1 MSQARAMN
9 GKRTADPRRTHL
21 LTIAVEEHVH
31 DRRFAHAVARH
42 HDDRFEPRVEV
53 ALAAWRGLLAAQGA
67 TATFFVPARIAERH
81 AAAVRALAADGHE
94 VASLGWEHCSY
105 RAADRVAFAADALR
119 SRSVVEAAS
128 GLVVD
133 GFRAPWW
140 IAPADDVLLHELAAQ
155 GWRYDASLR
164 SADCAA
170 RTDTGLSEF
179 PVTQGSFL
187 GLRLALDGDNA
198 RLLPEGWL
206 EDQVA
211 CRSLVQEGPAV
222 LSFRSWELDP
232 EAPPITGAGALAAW
246 RHRVNLRRLPRQ
258 LDRILRRWR
267 FQSIADHLGIV
278 PRHAGPLPP
287 HYEPETELAAAG
299 GEEVATVPVTV
310 VVPVHNEQG
319 GIEYLLRAMAKA
331 AAALAPRHEL
341 RLLVVDDGSTDGTW
355 DELEQAARA
364 HPGLALVR
372 HERNRGV
379 GAAILTGIRAAS
391 TELVASVDCDCSYD
405 PVELAAMLPML
416 ERADLV
422 TASPYHPQGRVA
434 NVPSWRLFLSRSLSR
449 LYQRE
454 LRVGIHTW
462 TSCFRAYR
470 RSAVADIELERGG
483 FLGVAELLVRV
494 LRRGGRVVEH
504 PATLE
509 RRLLGAS
516 KMKLMRTILGHLGLL
531 WQVHRG
537 RI

>member
-1 MSQARAMN
+1 MN
-9 GKRTADPRRTHL
+9 GTRTADPRRTHL
-21 LTIAVEEHVH
+21 LTVAVEEHFH
-31 DRRFAHAVARH
+31 DRRFAHAIARH
-42 HDDRFEPRVEV
+42 HDDRFEPRVE
-53 ALAAWRGLLAAQGA
+53 AGLAAWRELLAAHGA

-81 AAAVRALAADGHE
+81 PAAVRALAAAGHE
-94 VASLGWEHCSY
+94 VASMGWEHRAY
-105 RAADRVAFAADALR
+105 RAADREELATDARR
-119 SRSVVEAAS
+119 SRPVVEAAS
-128 GLVVD
+128 GLTVD

-140 IAPADDVLLHELAAQ
+140 IAPQDAGLLRELASQ

-164 SADCAA
+164 EGGAVADGAPGPA
-170 RTDTGLSEF
+170 EF
-179 PVTQGSFL
+179 AVTQGSFA
-187 GLRLALDGDNA
+187 GMRLALDGDHA
-198 RLLPEGWL
+198 RLLPEAWL
-206 EDQVA
+206 EEQVSRWSRVHA
-211 CRSLVQEGPAV
+211 APAV

-232 EAPPITGAGALAAW
+232 APPPITGAGALSAW
-246 RHRVNLRRLPRQ
+246 LHRVNLARLPRQ
-258 LDRILRRWR
+258 LERMLRRWR
-267 FQSIADHLGIV
+267 FQSIADHLGIA

-287 HYEPETELAAAG
+287 HYVPEPDAG
-299 GEEVATVPVTV
+299 PEEGEHVATVPVTV

-319 GIEYLLRAMAKA
+319 GIDYLLRAMEKA
-331 AAALAPRHEL
+331 ARALAPRHEL

-355 DELEQAARA
+355 DELEQAARV

-405 PVELAAMLPML
+405 PCELAAMLPML
-416 ERADLV
+416 EHADVV

-434 NVPSWRLFLSRSLSR
+434 NVPGWRLFLSRTLSR

-454 LRVGIHTW
+454 LGVPIHTW

-470 RSAVADIELERGG
+470 RSAVADLEPERGG

-509 RRLLGAS
+509 RRLLGTS
-516 KMKLMRTILGHLGLL
+516 KMKLLRTILGHLGLL
-531 WQVHRG
+531 WQVRRG

>member
-1 MSQARAMN
+1 MN
-9 GKRTADPRRTHL
+9 GTKPADPRRTHV

-31 DRRFAHAVARH
+31 DRRFAHAIARH

-53 ALAAWRGLLAAQGA
+53 ALAAWRRLLAAHGA

-81 AAAVRALAADGHE
+81 PAAVRALAADGHE
-94 VASLGWEHCSY
+94 VASLGWEHRTY
-105 RAADRVAFAADALR
+105 READRATFVADALR
-119 SRSVVEAAS
+119 SRPVVEAAC
-128 GLVVD
+128 GLVVN

-140 IAPADDVLLHELAAQ
+140 IAPGDEGLLHELVAQ

-164 SADCAA
+164 GVTAPAGA
-170 RTDTGLSEF
+170 GAGLAEF
-179 PVTQGSFL
+179 AVSRGSFL
-187 GLRLALDGDNA
+187 GMQFALDGDHA
-198 RLLPEGWL
+198 RVLPEAWL
-206 EDQVA
+206 EEQVA
-211 CRSLVQEGPAV
+211 GWSRRHAEPAV

-232 EAPPITGAGALAAW
+232 DAPPITGAGAIAAW
-246 RHRVNLRRLPRQ
+246 RHRVNLGRLPRQ
-258 LDRILRRWR
+258 LDRMLRRWR
-267 FQSIADHLGIV
+267 FQSIADHLGIAPHHV
-278 PRHAGPLPP
+278 GPRPP
-287 HYEPETELAAAG
+287 HYEPEPEPAPVDA
-299 GEEVATVPVTV
+299 EPVATVPVTV

-319 GIEYLLRAMAKA
+319 GIDYLLRAMAKA
-331 AAALAPRHEL
+331 AQVLAPRHEL

-364 HPGLALVR
+364 HPGLSLVR

-405 PVELAAMLPML
+405 PAELAAMLPML
-416 ERADLV
+416 EHADLV

-434 NVPSWRLFLSRSLSR
+434 NVPAWRLFLSRTLSR
-449 LYQRE
+449 LYQHE
-454 LRVGIHTW
+454 LGAPIQTW

-470 RSAVADIELERGG
+470 RSAVADLELERGG

-509 RRLLGAS
+509 RRLLGTS
-516 KMKLMRTILGHLGLL
+516 KMKLLRTILGHLGLL
-531 WQVHRG
+531 WQVRRG
-537 RI
+537 RV